1 MNIKYF
7 FPRKVWLQLSSI
19 FRRIFRLPPPEEF
32 SGNMFTAYI
41 IPNAEVENYHKDQ
54 FAFRSDPNILRTA
67 ISFVSAEE
75 AMEQATKD
83 VVEKNIADLTTHTII
98 IEPGIALAWAD

>member
-7 FPRKVWLQLSSI
+7 FPRKIWLRLSNI
-19 FRRIFRLPPPEEF
+19 FRRQPPEKF

-41 IPNAEVENYHKDQ
+41 IPNAEVDNYHEDQ
-54 FAFRSDPNILRTA
+54 LAFRRDPNIMRTP
-67 ISFVSAEE
+67 IPFVSAEE

>member
-1 MNIKYF
+1 
-7 FPRKVWLQLSSI
+7 
-19 FRRIFRLPPPEEF
+19 
-32 SGNMFTAYI
+32 MFTAYI
-41 IPNAEVENYHKDQ
+41 IPNAEIDNYHKDQ
-54 FAFRSDPNILRTA
+54 LAFRRDPNILRTS
-67 ISFVSAEE
+67 IPFVSAEE